1 MPVIMLTTSLLQG
14 MMGQTHGA
22 LKYQLH
28 KTKKEGVVYSFT
40 TKFYFEFLD
49 LRCQGALCYCLW
61 HPTTQHT
68 YAQVQWKDPLTGIWY
83 GPDQVLIWGRGHV
96 CGFVFVCLFFQD
108 AEGAWWLPE

>member
-1 MPVIMLTTSLLQG
+1 MLTTSLLQG

-83 GPDQVLIWGRGHV
+83 GPDQVLIWGRGNV